1 MSMGPAA
8 YVEGPGSDERHYK
21 DMRKIIVTF
30 GLISGAISSLM
41 MIALVTF
48 GGRIGFDRGA
58 IIGNT
63 SIVLSFLMV
72 FVGIRTYRDN
82 IGDGQITF
90 LKAFAVGLSIT
101 LISCVIY
108 VVTWEVIYY
117 NFLPGFWDAYGAH
130 LVQKLTASGA
140 SPAALQEKLQQ
151 VRKYKELY
159 KNPFFNAVLTFIL
172 PFPIGL
178 VITLFSALAL
188 SRKRQ
193 PRPQCSP
200 LPQNAS
206 FSGGFSLG
214 ASGARE

>member
-8 YVEGPGSDERHYK
+8 YVERSGSDKRHYK

-41 MIALVTF
+41 MIAIVTF
-48 GGRIGFDRGA
+48 GDRIGFDRGA

-72 FVGIRTYRDN
+72 FFGIRTYRDN

-101 LISCVIY
+101 LISCIFY

-117 NFLPGFWDAYGAH
+117 NFIPGFWDAYGAH
-130 LVQKLTASGA
+130 LVEKLTASGA
-140 SPAALQEKLQQ
+140 SPAAIQAKLEQ
-151 VRKYKELY
+151 VRRYKELY
-159 KNPFFNAVLTFIL
+159 KNPLFNAALTFID

-178 VITLFSALAL
+178 VITLISALVL
-188 SRKRQ
+188 RRKPQTQ
-193 PRPQCSP
+193 PEQSP
-200 LPQNAS
+200 LPAS
-206 FSGGFSLG
+206 
-214 ASGARE
+214 

>member
-1 MSMGPAA
+1 
-8 YVEGPGSDERHYK
+8 
-21 DMRKIIVTF
+21 MRKIVVTF

-48 GGRIGFDRGA
+48 GDTIGFDRGA

-72 FVGIRTYRDN
+72 FFGIRTYRDN

-101 LISCVIY
+101 LISCIIY
-108 VVTWEVIYY
+108 VLTWEVIYY
-117 NFLPGFWDAYGAH
+117 KFIPDFWDAYGAH

-140 SPAALQEKLQQ
+140 SPAAIEAKLQQ
-151 VRKYKELY
+151 VRRYKELY
-159 KNPFFNAVLTFIL
+159 RNPFFNAALTFID

-178 VITLFSALAL
+178 VITLISALVL
-188 SRKRQ
+188 RRKPQ
-193 PRPQCSP
+193 PQPEQSP
-200 LPQNAS
+200 LPE
-206 FSGGFSLG
+206 SGGYGSIP
-214 ASGARE
+214 ADRR

>member
-1 MSMGPAA
+1 
-8 YVEGPGSDERHYK
+8 
-21 DMRKIIVTF
+21 MRKIIVTF

-82 IGDGQITF
+82 IGNGQITF

-101 LISCVIY
+101 LISCIFY
-108 VVTWEVIYY
+108 VVTWEILYY
-117 NFLPGFWDAYGAH
+117 NFLPGFWDKYGAH
-130 LVQKLTASGA
+130 LVGKLTASGA
-140 SPAALQEKLQQ
+140 NPAAIQAKLEQA
-151 VRKYKELY
+151 RKYKELY
-159 KNPFFNAVLTFIL
+159 KNPLFNAALTFIH

-178 VITLFSALAL
+178 VITLISALVL
-188 SRKRQ
+188 RRK
-193 PRPQCSP
+193 PRSLPEQSP
-200 LPQNAS
+200 LRAS
-206 FSGGFSLG
+206 
-214 ASGARE
+214 

>member
-1 MSMGPAA
+1 M
-8 YVEGPGSDERHYK
+8 K
-21 DMRKIIVTF
+21 KIIVIF

-41 MIALVTF
+41 MIVIVSS

-72 FVGIRTYRDN
+72 FFGIRTYRDN
-82 IGDGQITF
+82 IGNGQITF

-101 LISCVIY
+101 LISCIIY

-140 SPAALQEKLQQ
+140 SPAAVEAKLQQ
-151 VRKYKELY
+151 VRRYTELY
-159 KNPFFNAVLTFIL
+159 KNPFFNAVLTFIH

-178 VITLFSALAL
+178 VITLFSALVL
-188 SRKRQ
+188 RRKAEPQ
-193 PRPQCSP
+193 PERSP
-200 LPQNAS
+200 LPES
-206 FSGGFSLG
+206 
-214 ASGARE
+214 

>member
-8 YVEGPGSDERHYK
+8 FVERSRSDKRHYEN
-21 DMRKIIVTF
+21 MRKIIVTF

-48 GGRIGFDRGA
+48 GGWIGFDRGA

-72 FVGIRTYRDN
+72 FFGIRTYRDN
-82 IGDGQITF
+82 IGNGQITF
-90 LKAFAVGLSIT
+90 SRAFAVGLSIT
-101 LISCVIY
+101 LISCIIY

-130 LVQKLTASGA
+130 LVRKLTASGA
-140 SPAALQEKLQQ
+140 SPAAVQEKLQQ

-159 KNPFFNAVLTFIL
+159 KNPFFNAAFTFIH

-178 VITLFSALAL
+178 VITLFSALVL
-188 SRKRQ
+188 RRTPKPQ
-193 PRPQCSP
+193 PERSP
-200 LPQNAS
+200 LPES
-206 FSGGFSLG
+206 
-214 ASGARE
+214 

>member
-1 MSMGPAA
+1 
-8 YVEGPGSDERHYK
+8 
-21 DMRKIIVTF
+21 MRKIIVTF

-82 IGDGQITF
+82 IGNGQITF

-101 LISCVIY
+101 LISCIIY
-108 VVTWEVIYY
+108 VVTCEVIYY
-117 NFLPGFWDAYGAH
+117 NFIPGFWDAYGAH
-130 LVQKLTASGA
+130 LVEKLTASGA
-140 SPAALQEKLQQ
+140 KPAAIQAKLEQ

-159 KNPFFNAVLTFIL
+159 KNPLFNAALTFID

-178 VITLFSALAL
+178 VITLISALVL
-188 SRKRQ
+188 RRK
-193 PRPQCSP
+193 PRSLPEQSP
-200 LPQNAS
+200 LRAS
-206 FSGGFSLG
+206 
-214 ASGARE
+214 

>member
-1 MSMGPAA
+1 
-8 YVEGPGSDERHYK
+8 
-21 DMRKIIVTF
+21 MRKIVVTF

-41 MIALVTF
+41 MIAVVTF
-48 GGRIGFDRGA
+48 PGGIGFDRGA
-58 IIGNT
+58 IISNT

-82 IGDGQITF
+82 LGDGQITF

-101 LISCVIY
+101 LISCIIY

-140 SPAALQEKLQQ
+140 SPAAVQAKLEH

-159 KNPFFNAVLTFIL
+159 KNPFFNAVLTFIH

-178 VITLFSALAL
+178 VITLFSASVLRRKPQPHPEQ
-188 SRKRQ
+188 SR
-193 PRPQCSP
+193 
-200 LPQNAS
+200 LPES
-206 FSGGFSLG
+206 
-214 ASGARE
+214 

>member
-1 MSMGPAA
+1 
-8 YVEGPGSDERHYK
+8 
-21 DMRKIIVTF
+21 MRKITVTF

-41 MIALVTF
+41 MIAVVTF

-58 IIGNT
+58 IISNT

-101 LISCVIY
+101 LISCIFY

-140 SPAALQEKLQQ
+140 SPAAVQAKLEQ

-159 KNPFFNAVLTFIL
+159 KNPFFNAVFTFIH

-178 VITLFSALAL
+178 VITLFSALVL
-188 SRKRQ
+188 RRKPQ
-193 PRPQCSP
+193 PQPEQSP
-200 LPQNAS
+200 LPES
-206 FSGGFSLG
+206 
-214 ASGARE
+214 

>member
-1 MSMGPAA
+1 MSMGPAS
-8 YVEGPGSDERHYK
+8 YVERSRSDKRHYEN
-21 DMRKIIVTF
+21 MRKIIVTF
-30 GLISGAISSLM
+30 GLISGAISSR
-41 MIALVTF
+41 MIMAVVTF

-72 FVGIRTYRDN
+72 FFGIQTYRDN
-82 IGDGQITF
+82 IGNGQITF

-101 LISCVIY
+101 LISCIFY

-130 LVQKLTASGA
+130 LVPKLTASGP
-140 SPAALQEKLQQ
+140 SPAAVQAKLEQ

-159 KNPFFNAVLTFIL
+159 KNPFFNAVLTFIH

-178 VITLFSALAL
+178 VITLFSALVL
-188 SRKRQ
+188 RRKPQ
-193 PRPQCSP
+193 PDRK
-200 LPQNAS
+200 
-206 FSGGFSLG
+206 
-214 ASGARE
+214 

>member
-1 MSMGPAA
+1 
-8 YVEGPGSDERHYK
+8 
-21 DMRKIIVTF
+21 MRKIVVTF

-48 GGRIGFDRGA
+48 GDRIGFDRGA

-72 FVGIRTYRDN
+72 FFGIRTYRDN
-82 IGDGQITF
+82 IGNGQISF
-90 LKAFAVGLSIT
+90 VKAFAVGLSIT
-101 LISCVIY
+101 LISCIVY

-117 NFLPGFWDAYGAH
+117 NFIPGFWDAYGAH

-140 SPAALQEKLQQ
+140 NPAAVQAKLQE

-159 KNPFFNAVLTFIL
+159 KNPFFNAVLTFID

-178 VITLFSALAL
+178 VITLISALVL
-188 SRKRQ
+188 RRKPQ
-193 PRPQCSP
+193 PQPGQ
-200 LPQNAS
+200 
-206 FSGGFSLG
+206 SL
-214 ASGARE
+214 